1 MAVTMAEISKLRTMT
16 GAGMMDCK
24 KALTEANSD
33 MDKAIELIRKRGQ
46 AIAAKRSDRD
56 AAEGCVLAKA
66 EGDFAAVLA
75 LKCETDFVAKN
86 ADFIALTQSIL
97 DAAMKN
103 RPATID
109 ELNAIELDGRTIA
122 ALVTERSGVTGEKME
137 LGYYETVSG
146 KSTVAYVH
154 PGNML
159 ATIASFAEENADLHV
174 MRGVAMQVAAMNPIA
189 LDRDSVD
196 QKVIDT
202 EIQVAIDKT
211 KAEQVQKAVEAA
223 LKKAGFNLYIAENE
237 DHLNEGIM
245 KGNITEAQAQEI
257 RDLKERVAAE
267 KAANLP
273 EQMIQNIAQGRL
285 NKFFQESTLVEQ
297 QYVGGDT
304 DQKMD
309 VKTFLKNNNLNVI
322 GFRRVTLNQE

>member
-1 MAVTMAEISKLRTMT
+1 MAVTMAEISKLRNMT

-24 KALTEANSD
+24 KALIEANND
-33 MDKAIELIRKRGQ
+33 MEKAIEIIRKRGQ

-56 AAEGCVLAKA
+56 AAQGCVLAKA
-66 EGDFAAVLA
+66 EGDFAAIVA

-86 ADFIALTQSIL
+86 ADFVALTKQIL
-97 DAAMKN
+97 DEAIKN
-103 RPATID
+103 RPASID
-109 ELNAIELDGRTIA
+109 ELKNLMVDGRSIA
-122 ALVTERSGVTGEKME
+122 DLITDRSGEKKKKME

-159 ATIASFAEENADLHV
+159 ATVASFAEENADMKV
-174 MRGVAMQVAAMNPIA
+174 MKGIAMQVAAMTPVA
-189 LDRDSVD
+189 LDRNSVD

-202 EIQVAIDKT
+202 EMQVAIDKT

-223 LKKAGFNLYIAENE
+223 LKKAGFNLYIAESE
-237 DHLNEGIM
+237 EHLNEGIM
-245 KGNITEAQAQEI
+245 KGMITEAQAQEI
-257 RDLKERVAAE
+257 RDIKEKVAAE

-273 EQMIQNIAQGRL
+273 EQMVQNIAKGRL

-297 QYVGGDT
+297 QFVGGET
-304 DQKMD
+304 EQKMD
-309 VKTFLKNNNLNVI
+309 VQTYLKNNNTTVT

>member
-24 KALTEANSD
+24 KALVEANND

-66 EGDFAAVLA
+66 EGNFAAVVA

-86 ADFIALTQSIL
+86 ADFIALTQTIL
-97 DAAMKN
+97 DAAIAN
-103 RPATID
+103 RPAGI
-109 ELNAIELDGRTIA
+109 EALNNIEIDGRTIA
-122 ALVTERSGVTGEKME
+122 ALITDRSGVTGEKME
-137 LGYYETVSG
+137 LGYYEFVEG

-159 ATIASFAEENADLHV
+159 ATVVAFGEENADNKV
-174 MRGVAMQVAAMNPIA
+174 MRAVAMQVAAMNPIA
-189 LDRDSVD
+189 IDRNSVD
-196 QKVIDT
+196 QKVIDS
-202 EIQVAIDKT
+202 ELQVAIDKT

-223 LKKAGFNLYIAENE
+223 LKKAGFNLYTAENE
-237 DHLNEGIM
+237 EHLNEGIM
-245 KGNITEAQAQEI
+245 KGYITEAQAQEI

-285 NKFFQESTLVEQ
+285 NKFFQESTLMEQ
-297 QYVGGDT
+297 QFVGGET
-304 DQKMD
+304 EQKIN
-309 VKTFLKNNNLNVI
+309 VETYLKNNNTTATA
-322 GFRRVTLNQE
+322 FRRVTLNQE

>member
-24 KALTEANSD
+24 KALTEANND

-66 EGDFAAVLA
+66 EGNFAAIVA

-86 ADFIALTQSIL
+86 ADFVALTQTIL
-97 DAAMKN
+97 DAAIAN
-103 RPATID
+103 RPASID
-109 ELNAIELDGRTIA
+109 ELNNILIDGRTIA
-122 ALVTERSGVTGEKME
+122 ALITDRSGVTGEKME
-137 LGYYETVSG
+137 LGYYEFVNG
-146 KSTVAYVH
+146 NSTVAYVH

-159 ATIASFAEENADLHV
+159 ATVVAFNEENADLKV
-174 MRGVAMQVAAMNPIA
+174 MRAVAMQVAAMNPVA
-189 LDRDSVD
+189 LDRNSVD

-202 EIQVAIDKT
+202 EMQVAIDKT

-223 LKKAGFNLYIAENE
+223 LKKAGFNLYIAESE
-237 DHLNEGIM
+237 EHLNEGIM
-245 KGNITEAQAQEI
+245 KGSINEAQAQEI
-257 RDLKERVAAE
+257 RQLKERVAAE

-285 NKFFQESTLVEQ
+285 NKFFQESTLMEQ
-297 QYVGGDT
+297 QFVGGET
-304 DQKMD
+304 EQKMNVD
-309 VKTFLKNNNLNVI
+309 TFLKNNGVSATA
-322 GFRRVTLNQE
+322 FRRITLNQE

>member
-1 MAVTMAEISKLRTMT
+1 MAVTMAEISKLRNMT

-24 KALTEANSD
+24 KALIEANND
-33 MDKAIELIRKRGQ
+33 MEKAIELIRKRGQ

-56 AAEGCVLAKA
+56 AAQGCVLAKA
-66 EGDFAAVLA
+66 EGDFAVIVA

-86 ADFIALTQSIL
+86 ADFVALTKQIL
-97 DAAMKN
+97 DEAIKN
-103 RPATID
+103 RPATLD
-109 ELNAIELDGRTIA
+109 DLNKMMIDGRSVA
-122 ALVTERSGVTGEKME
+122 DLVTDRSGVTGEKME
-137 LGYYETVSG
+137 LGYYETVTG

-159 ATIASFAEENADLHV
+159 ATIAAFAEENADLKV
-174 MRGVAMQVAAMNPIA
+174 MKGIAMQVAAMNPVA
-189 LDRDSVD
+189 LDRNSVD

-223 LKKAGFNLYIAENE
+223 LKKAGFNLYICESE
-237 DHLNEGIM
+237 EHLNEGIM
-245 KGNITEAQAQEI
+245 KGMITEAQAQEI
-257 RDLKERVAAE
+257 REIKEKVAAE

-273 EQMIQNIAQGRL
+273 EQMIQNIAKGRL

-297 QYVGGDT
+297 QFVGGET
-304 DQKMD
+304 EQKMD
-309 VKTFLKNNNLNVI
+309 VQTYLKNNNTTVT